1 MAGVWGQP
9 SGVKFVAYVH
19 PCFLFATCLHP
30 VMTIVGLKTS
40 SAFRG
45 KMGPWEFWFSIVI
58 ELAIS
63 LTMGEFDLGF
73 YNEPVCAGERRT
85 SLGGKVGRKPQGAL
99 PPFLCANLRARSL
112 AFVLKKLAGNHL
124 DM

>member
-1 MAGVWGQP
+1 MGPAIWGEVCRLCSP
-9 SGVKFVAYVH
+9 MFSFCHMLASGYDDCRTENQQRF
-19 PCFLFATCLHP
+19 P
-30 VMTIVGLKTS
+30 
-40 SAFRG
+40 G